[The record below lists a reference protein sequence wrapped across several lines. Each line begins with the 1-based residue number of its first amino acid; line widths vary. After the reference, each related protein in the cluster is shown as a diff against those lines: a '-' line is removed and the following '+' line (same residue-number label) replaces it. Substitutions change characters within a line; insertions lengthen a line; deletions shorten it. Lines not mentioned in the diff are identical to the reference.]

1 MDEKKVDLEEVS
13 KLIEALERDL
23 AQVRSGSQDM
33 QRLRAEVETLKQ
45 VLNAPIQKHH
55 WIRDGL
61 HSVHNAL
68 DKTMDTALAD
78 GMKASQ
84 YISEIGRILGM

>member
-1 MDEKKVDLEEVS
+1 MDEKKVNLEQVA
-13 KLIEALERDL
+13 KLIETLERDL

-33 QRLRAEVETLKQ
+33 QRLRDEVETLKK
-45 VLNAPIQKHH
+45 VLDAPIQKHH

-61 HSVHNAL
+61 HSIQSAL
-68 DKTMDTALAD
+68 DKTVDTALAD
-78 GMKASQ
+78 GMKAGP

>member
-1 MDEKKVDLEEVS
+1 MTEQKVDLEEVA

-33 QRLRAEVETLKQ
+33 QRLRDEVETLKQ

-55 WIRDGL
+55 WVRDGL
-61 HSVHNAL
+61 HGVRSAMDEAV
-68 DKTMDTALAD
+68 DTAAVD
-78 GMKASQ
+78 TIKAGQ
-84 YISEIGRILGM
+84 YVSEIGRLLGL